1 MKRLVS
7 LFLVIALAGSLA
19 VSAALGDSMYIIPDS
34 DTRKLTEEELWEWD
48 YESLGYIL
56 NEIYARHGYD
66 FGAGEK
72 YENYFSTLPW
82 YTPNE
87 SDDNNQACY
96 GQLNSTEW
104 YNEALI
110 KRVREEMRNSSNDN
124 RKGKSIW
131 DHYSSG
137 FDVIQ
142 GFEYVQLSVNQTFA
156 VYSAPDDHS
165 WRGANG
171 KACVSTNGAIYS
183 DGAER
188 GWLLVM
194 YETNNGGVRV
204 GYINKSSV
212 KGKANGKVYN
222 EELAFGFL
230 PARVTSTCPMTD
242 DPAKKTSKIM
252 TLPAGMQVTYL
263 TSYFN
268 RNAWAYIETH
278 TPDGL
283 RCRGFIPLDCLEQG
297 MGDPDLVGMDY
308 DNSLKPVADD
318 DSLIDS
324 DGGNSLHD
332 DQDPGNMLNDEPS
345 VINADGGL

>member
-110 KRVREEMRNSSNDN
+110 KRGLKRRNFDRHEYFVLFKVDGDKAKVTNIFHFRENS
-124 RKGKSIW
+124 I
-131 DHYSSG
+131 
-137 FDVIQ
+137 
-142 GFEYVQLSVNQTFA
+142 
-156 VYSAPDDHS
+156 
-165 WRGANG
+165 
-171 KACVSTNGAIYS
+171 
-183 DGAER
+183 
-188 GWLLVM
+188 
-194 YETNNGGVRV
+194 
-204 GYINKSSV
+204 
-212 KGKANGKVYN
+212 
-222 EELAFGFL
+222 
-230 PARVTSTCPMTD
+230 
-242 DPAKKTSKIM
+242 AK
-252 TLPAGMQVTYL
+252 
-263 TSYFN
+263 
-268 RNAWAYIETH
+268 
-278 TPDGL
+278 
-283 RCRGFIPLDCLEQG
+283 
-297 MGDPDLVGMDY
+297 
-308 DNSLKPVADD
+308 LK
-318 DSLIDS
+318 
-324 DGGNSLHD
+324 
-332 DQDPGNMLNDEPS
+332 
-345 VINADGGL
+345 